1 MRAAASS
8 DVPLGYTLVDIRQ
21 IGENCFALFKAND
34 TDTSP
39 SLGFGGGAADVF
51 GPDGHLTMRFF
62 AIGAPNG
69 QWKLFEY
76 RRLLVHNAV
85 RPKAQS

>member
-8 DVPLGYTLVDIRQ
+8 DVPLGYTLVDIRR
-21 IGENCFALFKAND
+21 IGEDCFALFKADD